1 MQPTPEI
8 VGVFITAIARV
19 LRASLGESPR
29 LAAVQ
34 RTRAIDPPP
43 DIAIAIELSGSV
55 RGPVTWVFSPQL
67 AHTIAARMAMVEV
80 ASPEL
85 VTDAVAELSNIVAGN
100 ATGPLADAGYRVQ
113 IAPPTVY
120 DASTRRAL
128 DDDTLVATLAAPSGT
143 IRVFLGLEVDQVP
156 R

>member
-1 MQPTPEI
+1 MRPTADI
-8 VGVFITAIARV
+8 VNVFIDAIARV
-19 LRASLGESPR
+19 LRASLGESAR

-34 RTRAIDPPP
+34 RTRMIDPPP
-43 DIAIAIELSGSV
+43 DIAIAIELSGAL

-85 VTDAVAELSNIVAGN
+85 MTDAVAELSNIVAGN
-100 ATGPLADAGYRVQ
+100 ATGPLEDAGYRVQ
-113 IAPPTVY
+113 IAPPVVY
-120 DASTRRAL
+120 QTSTPRAL

-143 IRVFLGLEVDQVP
+143 IRVFLGVEVT